1 MSLALLIFFVLV
13 LSARVCLCQGFI
25 FIFIRVVCRASK
37 LDCILRLKT
46 INLHFTSSHGLSV
59 WHEGKRVHSC
69 FSLLKAETHAYF
81 ILPKAGKHSLKNATS
96 WWLLSRFLQM
106 PLECSSSQNEKYQQL
121 ENWACDPFHGK
132 LTTTSIFCMV
142 IHYDICELNLVTKI
156 PAIVIVLFL

>member
-1 MSLALLIFFVLV
+1 MC
-13 LSARVCLCQGFI
+13 VCVRDSSSF
-25 FIFIRVVCRASK
+25 FIRVVRRASK

-96 WWLLSRFLQM
+96 
-106 PLECSSSQNEKYQQL
+106 
-121 ENWACDPFHGK
+121 
-132 LTTTSIFCMV
+132 
-142 IHYDICELNLVTKI
+142 
-156 PAIVIVLFL
+156 